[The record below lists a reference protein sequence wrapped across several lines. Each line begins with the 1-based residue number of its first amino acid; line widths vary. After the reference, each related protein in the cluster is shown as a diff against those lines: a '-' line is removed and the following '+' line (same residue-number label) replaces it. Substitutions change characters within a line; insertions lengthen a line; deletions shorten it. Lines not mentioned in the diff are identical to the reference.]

1 MIKTLLG
8 AALASTLA
16 NFGATKTIGQ
26 CGTSK
31 KCKLSIQNIDPG
43 SGVYVED
50 ALGNKLFRKIV
61 DAESN
66 AKLYLQN
73 INEDITATIT
83 SDNSEG
89 DGEKMRFNPEVGYIT
104 PYGTVKEDNAGEYMD
119 ITM

>member
-1 MIKTLLG
+1 MKELLNIKTVAGAGLG
-8 AALASTLA
+8 VALGYFA
-16 NFGATKTIGQ
+16 FK
-26 CGTSK
+26 SK
-31 KCKLSIQNIDPG
+31 KPLVLMAFGIGGGILSHHLLK
-43 SGVYVED
+43 SREE
-50 ALGNKLFRKIV
+50 KIV